1 MRAVKAQAS
10 LHIREPS
17 AFIHKICFDGEVK
30 NTFLKIRPILIVD
43 LTCDRKK
50 HAENFKKS
58 AFSSG

>member
-30 NTFLKIRPILIVD
+30 NTFLKIMPILIVD

-50 HAENFKKS
+50 HAENF
-58 AFSSG
+58 